1 MALSTR
7 ILTETMLWLSAT
19 SSLNDWLRPESNKGM
34 FGSVSLSMAQ
44 AFLIMNLQSAKI
56 ESLSS
61 QRFLLKIGL
70 FLTISLSLKYS
81 LRKAS

>member
-1 MALSTR
+1 
-7 ILTETMLWLSAT
+7 
-19 SSLNDWLRPESNKGM
+19 M

-70 FLTISLSLKYS
+70 FFTISLSLKYS